1 MTRQSAY
8 RQVLDY
14 ANRANPYPLYAQLR
28 QTPVARYEDG
38 SYVVSTHR
46 EIVALLHDPRISSD
60 MTKGTQLEPDLIPG
74 FITLDP
80 PEHGRLRRM
89 AMRHF
94 GPPHRAGWIDGMRDK
109 FADMVERLI
118 DDCRGRGQID
128 IVDDLA
134 YPLPVSVIC
143 DMLGVPLEDEPRFQR
158 WTQDFLDGEFGTP
171 QQRQR
176 GEQAIAEMR
185 EYITEIAEA
194 YRRQP
199 GDNILSR
206 WVTDD
211 NPDGQMST
219 TEIADTGVL
228 LLIGGHETT
237 VNLIANGML
246 TLLRHPEVMDR
257 LRREPDFVIPLVE
270 ELLRYEPPA
279 QITPRVAL
287 ADISIAGETIPR
299 GAKVNLLLAA
309 GNRDP
314 RRFTDPDLFVP
325 DRPDNQHLG
334 FGHGIHACFGAPMAR
349 LETQIALTAL
359 VRRLES
365 PRLVA
370 DPPPYRRNPLLRGPR
385 HVVGTV
391 DGVRD

>member
-1 MTRQSAY
+1 MTRRSAY
-8 RQVLDY
+8 QQVLDY

-28 QTPVARYEDG
+28 QTPVARHEDG

-46 EIVALLHDPRISSD
+46 EIVALLHDPRMSSD
-60 MTKGTQLEPDLIPG
+60 MTKGAQLEPDLIPG

-109 FADMVERLI
+109 FADTVQRLI
-118 DDCRGRGQID
+118 DDCRGRRQID
-128 IVDDLA
+128 IVEDLA
-134 YPLPVSVIC
+134 YPLPVSMIC
-143 DMLGVPLEDEPRFQR
+143 DMLGVPLEDEPRFQC

-185 EYITEIAEA
+185 EYITEIAGA

-199 GDNILSR
+199 GDNMLSR
-206 WVTDD
+206 WVTDND
-211 NPDGQMST
+211 PDGRMSM

-246 TLLRHPEVMDR
+246 TLLRHPEVMER
-257 LRREPDFVIPLVE
+257 LRREPDLVIPLVE

-287 ADISIAGETIPR
+287 ADISVTGVTIPR
-299 GAKVNLLLAA
+299 GARVNLLLAA

-359 VRRLES
+359 VGRLES

-385 HVVGTV
+385 HLVVTV

>member
-8 RQVLDY
+8 QQVLDY

-28 QTPVARYEDG
+28 QTPVAQYEDG

-46 EIVALLHDPRISSD
+46 EIVALLHDPRIGSD
-60 MTKGTQLEPDLIPG
+60 MTKGAQLEPDLIPG

-109 FADMVERLI
+109 FADTVQRLI
-118 DDCRGRGQID
+118 DNCRGRRQID

-134 YPLPVSVIC
+134 YPLPVCMIC

-185 EYITEIAEA
+185 EYITEIAVA

-199 GDNILSR
+199 GDTMLSR

-211 NPDGQMST
+211 NPDGQMSM

-246 TLLRHPEVMDR
+246 TLLRHPEVMER
-257 LRREPDFVIPLVE
+257 LRREPDLVIPLVE

-287 ADISIAGETIPR
+287 ADISLAGVTIPR

-359 VRRLES
+359 VGRLES
-365 PRLVA
+365 PRLVV

-385 HVVGTV
+385 HLVVTV
-391 DGVRD
+391 EGVRA